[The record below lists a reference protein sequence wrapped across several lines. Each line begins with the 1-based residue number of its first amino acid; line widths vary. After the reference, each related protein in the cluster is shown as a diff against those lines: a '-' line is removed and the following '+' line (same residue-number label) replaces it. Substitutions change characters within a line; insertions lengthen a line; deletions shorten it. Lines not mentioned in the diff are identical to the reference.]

1 MKEPWQC
8 VFDAAEPRVF
18 HANDHSV
25 YNVKRKIASLPPISY
40 EAYTSKVQVKED
52 IRQNPEGSSASGD
65 DHGDSDEA
73 SYDLAT
79 AFQCL
84 FCNQEFEEDGQGFE
98 GNLDHMSTTHGLHIP
113 DVESV
118 EDLESLVG
126 YLSTE
131 VRVWHECL
139 YCGATK
145 PTTQSIQSHMRDK
158 SHCQLN
164 LDREPELLEFWTQV
178 PSSSEEDEEGRKQYK
193 DDKEMRLAS
202 GRVVG
207 SRRAGPARK
216 TQRKRNMALVAR
228 EPSPPKD
235 ESEARPT
242 ATGAQSSTGR
252 QIARRDQMG
261 IIGVSDQQ
269 RQALMLAEKKAQRSE
284 AVARRAREW
293 ANNRGGNFQKH
304 DQIDTTGF
312 KGKQNHKLMPR

>member
-1 MKEPWQC
+1 MKEPW
-8 VFDAAEPRVF
+8 
-18 HANDHSV
+18 HV

-65 DHGDSDEA
+65 DHEDSDEA
-73 SYDLAT
+73 SDDLAT

-84 FCNQEFEEDGQGFE
+84 FCNQEFEEDEQGFE

-113 DVESV
+113 DVEAV

-131 VRVWHECL
+131 VRLWHECL

-145 PTTQSIQSHMRDK
+145 PTTPSIQSHMRDK
-158 SHCQLN
+158 GHCQLN
-164 LDREPELLEFWTQV
+164 LDREPELLEFWTQA
-178 PSSSEEDEEGRKQYK
+178 PSSSEDEEGRKQYK

-216 TQRKRNMALVAR
+216 MQRKRNTMALAAR

-242 ATGAQSSTGR
+242 ATEAQSSTGR
-252 QIARRDQMG
+252 QVARRDQMG